1 MCCEIGP
8 VWSERSVKTTHYRV
22 ACDHWSWT
30 TRGSL
35 RRGNVT
41 TSVYLILHFRSP
53 FVRSTTRHENVAVKI
68 LRSLSSLT
76 LSRPRKSAC
85 GRKQKRENFKTCHVK
100 FIHVSLACFD
110 LVRTLEEFWIAHTHW
125 QPARAEE
132 FSPDIFF
139 KRSTGSDSTCSLY
152 IRHCHCDLPGKQGDG
167 DHDIGFGR
175 ALNSR
180 RRHRSARN
188 SIRKGKKITSR
199 EWNIKKGTELILT
212 RFILEVL
219 CSKYFPD
226 QRLYLRLRR
235 SDKPRKRDGNTVAY
249 GAKFV
254 RPSTYRI
261 FKKNLQ
267 IAFIFPFVELSY
279 TCVAKHIPIVSKSL
293 GAWLL

>member
-8 VWSERSVKTTHYRV
+8 VWSERCVKTTHCQV

-41 TSVYLILHFRSP
+41 TRMYLILHFRSP

-76 LSRPRKSAC
+76 LSRPRNSAC
-85 GRKQKRENFKTCHVK
+85 GRKQRRENFKICHVK

-110 LVRTLEEFWIAHTHW
+110 PVRTLEEFWITQTQW

-139 KRSTGSDSTCSLY
+139 KRSTGSNSTCFLY

-167 DHDIGFGR
+167 PTI
-175 ALNSR
+175 
-180 RRHRSARN
+180 
-188 SIRKGKKITSR
+188 
-199 EWNIKKGTELILT
+199 
-212 RFILEVL
+212 
-219 CSKYFPD
+219 
-226 QRLYLRLRR
+226 
-235 SDKPRKRDGNTVAY
+235 
-249 GAKFV
+249 
-254 RPSTYRI
+254 
-261 FKKNLQ
+261 
-267 IAFIFPFVELSY
+267 
-279 TCVAKHIPIVSKSL
+279 
-293 GAWLL
+293 